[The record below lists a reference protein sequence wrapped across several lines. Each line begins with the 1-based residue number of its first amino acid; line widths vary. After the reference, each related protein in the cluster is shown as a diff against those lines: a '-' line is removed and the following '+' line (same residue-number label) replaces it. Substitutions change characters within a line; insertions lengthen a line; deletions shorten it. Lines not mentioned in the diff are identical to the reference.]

1 MVETDGEVRDDDGTD
16 GGTMTE
22 QTTMTER
29 MTITERTTM
38 TERTTWTTMTVTM
51 TDDGEQQN
59 GRR

>member
-22 QTTMTER
+22 RTTMTEWTTMTER
-29 MTITERTTM
+29 TM
-38 TERTTWTTMTVTM
+38 MMERTTWTTMTVTV

-59 GRR
+59 GRQ